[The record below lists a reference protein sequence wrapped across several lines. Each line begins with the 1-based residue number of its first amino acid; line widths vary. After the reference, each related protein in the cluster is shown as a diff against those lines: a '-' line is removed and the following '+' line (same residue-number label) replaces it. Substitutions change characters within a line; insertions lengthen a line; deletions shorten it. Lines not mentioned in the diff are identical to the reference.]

1 MNFYRFQFSA
11 KIIHLFNY
19 LGTSS
24 VLVILSIATLNSLSD
39 KCNLSILYG
48 FIVGFFSLLGF
59 GYLVLC
65 YRMPCR
71 FF

>member
-1 MNFYRFQFSA
+1 MNFYRFQFSP

-24 VLVILSIATLNSLSD
+24 VLVILPIATLKSLSD

-48 FIVGFFSLLGF
+48 FIVGFIFPPLRFWLF
-59 GYLVLC
+59 GPVLWHAL
-65 YRMPCR
+65 
-71 FF
+71 